1 MKRGEGGKGSST
13 VATSVNCGA
22 HYAPSCEE
30 CPQVIIENKTSLLI
44 ILMIDRYDNHD
55 LVMIMIFMIILMIV
69 IIIFFPP
76 RAMGRTGATECVFGR
91 RRNAPKSEN
100 LTNKKVK
107 VDLRE
112 MSKRN

>member
-1 MKRGEGGKGSST
+1 MKGGEVAKGSSPA
-13 VATSVNCGA
+13 VTSVNCGA

-30 CPQVIIENKTSLLI
+30 CPQVIIENKTSRLI
-44 ILMIDRYDNHD
+44 ILVIDEYDNHD
-55 LVMIMIFMIILMIV
+55 FLMIMIFIIILMIV

-100 LTNKKVK
+100 FTEKK
-107 VDLRE
+107 
-112 MSKRN
+112 